1 MKKTNK
7 FDEDMVGITP
17 RSSEVLSFAGGVR
30 LGGVTL
36 TKTQFK
42 SLVELYEVEPEQDTL
57 LQSGVDRNV
66 LRHASHDGLRL
77 LAWLAEYVPKGTDP
91 LKFLV
96 QLTVD
101 VGLDVD
107 HSDAEWAVGDEDC
120 AEEGIGFENERR
132 VK

>member
-1 MKKTNK
+1 MKKTNRS
-7 FDEDMVGITP
+7 DEDMVGITP
-17 RSSEVLSFAGGVR
+17 RSSEVLSFAGGMR
-30 LGGVTL
+30 LDGVTL

-77 LAWLAEYVPKGTDP
+77 LAWLAEYVPNGTDP

-96 QLTVD
+96 QLAVD
-101 VGLDVD
+101 MGLDVD
-107 HSDAEWAVGDEDC
+107 PSDAEWSTGKDDC
-120 AEEGIGFENERR
+120 EEENDDKS
-132 VK
+132 VVFSQ